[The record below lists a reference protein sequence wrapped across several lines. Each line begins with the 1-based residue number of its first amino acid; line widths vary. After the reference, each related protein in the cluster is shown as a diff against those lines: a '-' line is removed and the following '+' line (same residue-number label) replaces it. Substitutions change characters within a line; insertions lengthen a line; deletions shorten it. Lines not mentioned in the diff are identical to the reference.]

1 MHVIRRLGLQEK
13 IRPTKLLY
21 EIRKSVSEILDKPFT
36 EHIDHQVF
44 KADQRLLAIWAA
56 ECAERVLPFFEE
68 NYPGDDR
75 PRKAIEVLWDWI
87 DTGVFSMA
95 VIRKASLDA
104 HAAAKGKEE
113 KDAVFAAHAA
123 GQAVGT
129 VHVVTHA
136 LGAAL
141 YSIRAVGA
149 HSADVNSWFHE
160 YDWQLER
167 LANMLNKEES
177 DRAI

>member
-1 MHVIRRLGLQEK
+1 MQEK

-75 PRKAIEVLWDWI
+75 PRKAIEILRDWI

-129 VHVVTHA
+129 AHVVTHA

-177 DRAI
+177 DRAIS

>member
-1 MHVIRRLGLQEK
+1 MRIIWRSGLQEK

-21 EIRKSVSEILDKPFT
+21 EIRKSVSKILDKPFT

-44 KADQRLLAIWAA
+44 KADQKILAVWAA

-68 NYPGDDR
+68 NYPGDGR
-75 PRKAIEVLWDWI
+75 PRKAIEVLRDWI

-95 VIRKASLDA
+95 AIRKASLDA

-113 KDAVFAAHAA
+113 TDAAFAAHAA

-129 VHVVTHA
+129 AHVVTHA

-141 YSIRAVGA
+141 YGIRAVVA
-149 HSADVNSWFHE
+149 HSADVNSASQE
-160 YDWQLER
+160 REWQLELLLEYAKQAR
-167 LANMLNKEES
+167 
-177 DRAI
+177 